1 MEQVAKSRPDGYT
14 LGMATMSTHGSNA
27 AAYGTRL
34 KYDPV
39 KDFAPV
45 SNVATVP
52 SVLAVNAKFP
62 ARTMAEL
69 LAMARKEPGKITF
82 ASPGMGSLG
91 HANVEYFSSLAK
103 IELLHVPYKGSG
115 MALNDAVAGQVD
127 AITDNLPSALT
138 HIQAGRL
145 RALAVLSDKRSPA
158 LPDVPTYGEL
168 GFPQM
173 GNGGWFGIVAPAGTP
188 APVVRRLN
196 PGHPCGHEAAG
207 LHQEDGGRG
216 CHPHPQHAA
225 TVPDPDRAGRGA
237 LRRRGQGRQ
246 DQRGG
251 EMKMQDTLQD
261 QALFVLHPPEGAA
274 IPLVCDS
281 PHSGVRYPGDFGHA
295 VPRSVLR
302 AAEDTHVEAL
312 WGAAP
317 AVGATLVEALVPAQL
332 PGPEPHARRH
342 RPGPAGHAPGPRRC
356 RPGRRR
362 ASARA

>member
-1 MEQVAKSRPDGYT
+1 MNTPTSLRSPLGAPLRARRSTVLALGAIAGIALLGATAARAEFPDRPIRLIVPFAASGSTDLAARLIGEYAARELGQAIVVENRAGAGGSLGMEQVAKSRPDGYT

-145 RALAVLSDKRSPA
+145 RALAVLSNKRSPA

-196 PGHPCGHEAAG
+196 QAI
-207 LHQEDGGRG
+207 
-216 CHPHPQHAA
+216 HAA
-225 TVPDPDRAGRGA
+225 MKQPDFIK
-237 LRRRGQGRQ
+237 
-246 DQRGG
+246 
-251 EMKMQDTLQD
+251 KM
-261 QALFVLHPPEGAA
+261 E
-274 IPLVCDS
+274 
-281 PHSGVRYPGDFGHA
+281 
-295 VPRSVLR
+295 
-302 AAEDTHVEAL
+302 EA
-312 WGAAP
+312 
-317 AVGATLVEALVPAQL
+317 GATLIPNTPQQFQAQI
-332 PGPEPHARRH
+332 EQAVARY
-342 RPGPAGHAPGPRRC
+342 AAV
-356 RPGRRR
+356 
-362 ASARA
+362 AKVAKISAE

>member
-1 MEQVAKSRPDGYT
+1 MNTPTSLRSPLGAPLRARRSTVLALGAIAGIALLSATAARAEFPDRPIRLIVPFAASGSTDLAARLIGEYAARELGQAIVVENRAGAGGSLGMEQVAKSRPDGYT

-196 PGHPCGHEAAG
+196 QAI
-207 LHQEDGGRG
+207 
-216 CHPHPQHAA
+216 HAA
-225 TVPDPDRAGRGA
+225 MKQPDFIK
-237 LRRRGQGRQ
+237 
-246 DQRGG
+246 
-251 EMKMQDTLQD
+251 KM
-261 QALFVLHPPEGAA
+261 
-274 IPLVCDS
+274 
-281 PHSGVRYPGDFGHA
+281 
-295 VPRSVLR
+295 
-302 AAEDTHVEAL
+302 EDA
-312 WGAAP
+312 
-317 AVGATLVEALVPAQL
+317 GATLIPNTPQQFQAQI
-332 PGPEPHARRH
+332 EQAVARY
-342 RPGPAGHAPGPRRC
+342 AAV
-356 RPGRRR
+356 
-362 ASARA
+362 AKVAKISAE

>member
-1 MEQVAKSRPDGYT
+1 MNTPTSLRSPLGAPLRARLSTVLALGAIAGIALLGATAARAEFPDRPIRLIVPFAASGSTDLAARLIGEYAARELGQAIVVENRAGAGGSLGMEQVAKSRPDGYT

-27 AAYGTRL
+27 AAYGNRL

-196 PGHPCGHEAAG
+196 QAI
-207 LHQEDGGRG
+207 
-216 CHPHPQHAA
+216 HAA
-225 TVPDPDRAGRGA
+225 MKQPDFIK
-237 LRRRGQGRQ
+237 
-246 DQRGG
+246 
-251 EMKMQDTLQD
+251 KM
-261 QALFVLHPPEGAA
+261 
-274 IPLVCDS
+274 
-281 PHSGVRYPGDFGHA
+281 
-295 VPRSVLR
+295 
-302 AAEDTHVEAL
+302 EDA
-312 WGAAP
+312 
-317 AVGATLVEALVPAQL
+317 GATLIPNTPQQFQTQIEQAV
-332 PGPEPHARRH
+332 ARY
-342 RPGPAGHAPGPRRC
+342 AAV
-356 RPGRRR
+356 
-362 ASARA
+362 AKVAKISAE

>member
-1 MEQVAKSRPDGYT
+1 MNTPTSHRPPLGARRSTVLALAAIALLGATAARAEFPDRPIRLIVPFAASGSTDLAARLIGEYAARELGQAIVVENRAGAGGSLGMEQVAKSRPDGYT

-69 LAMARKEPGKITF
+69 LAMAKKEPGKITF

-103 IELLHVPYKGSG
+103 IQLLHVPYKGSG

-145 RALAVLSDKRSPA
+145 RALAVLSDKRSPT

-196 PGHPCGHEAAG
+196 QAI
-207 LHQEDGGRG
+207 
-216 CHPHPQHAA
+216 HAA
-225 TVPDPDRAGRGA
+225 MKQPDFVK
-237 LRRRGQGRQ
+237 
-246 DQRGG
+246 
-251 EMKMQDTLQD
+251 KM
-261 QALFVLHPPEGAA
+261 
-274 IPLVCDS
+274 
-281 PHSGVRYPGDFGHA
+281 
-295 VPRSVLR
+295 
-302 AAEDTHVEAL
+302 EDA
-312 WGAAP
+312 
-317 AVGATLVEALVPAQL
+317 GATLIPNTPQQFQAQI
-332 PGPEPHARRH
+332 EQAVARY
-342 RPGPAGHAPGPRRC
+342 AAV
-356 RPGRRR
+356 
-362 ASARA
+362 AKVAKISAE